1 MPADVVGEAEFK
13 GVGAMVGAFRQA
25 FPDPVCQ
32 LSGPAERPMWGI
44 GD

>member
-13 GVGAMVGAFRQA
+13 GVGAMVGIFRQA
-25 FPDPVCQ
+25 FPELVGELPGAAQ
-32 LSGPAERPMWGI
+32 RAMWGI